1 MAKRDYYDI
10 LGVARTATQDE
21 IKRAYRKLAKQ
32 HHPDQNKGDKAAEA
46 RFKEAQEAYAVLSDK
61 QKREQYDRFGHA
73 GPGFAGGGP
82 SGAGAGG
89 GRTYTWNA
97 NQGEPIDIGD
107 LADIFDFS
115 TFMGGGGGGRGG
127 SPFEGVFSRNRRTSR
142 KPVAP
147 APDVEY
153 PVSLTFDR
161 AIRGTKLELELKTE
175 GRGTQRISVT
185 IPEGVRNGQKIRV
198 RGKGT
203 PGHGNQPPGDLY
215 VVVSVQPHPY
225 FERQGDDIYLTAPV
239 TIGEATL
246 GAKIDLP
253 TLDGTRTVTIPPG
266 TPSGAKL
273 RLAGLG
279 VNNPQTKHRGDQIVV
294 VKIVPPKGLSAEQH
308 ELFEKLAKLDESNPR
323 NGMW

>member
-1 MAKRDYYDI
+1 MAQRDYYEV
-10 LGVARTATQDE
+10 LGVKRSATQDE

-32 HHPDQNKGDKAAEA
+32 HHPDQNKGDKASET

-61 QKREQYDRFGHA
+61 DKRAKYDRFGHA
-73 GPGFAGGGP
+73 GANFGGSPGGG
-82 SGAGAGG
+82 SGG
-89 GRTYTWNA
+89 GHTWSTS
-97 NQGEPIDIGD
+97 QGEPIDIGD

-115 TFMGGGGGGRGG
+115 AFTGGGRGG
-127 SPFEGVFSRNRRTSR
+127 SPFDGVFSRKRQASR

-153 PVSLTFDR
+153 PVSLTFER
-161 AIRGTKLELELKTE
+161 AIRGTKLELELKAE

-185 IPEGVRNGQKIRV
+185 IPEGVRAGQKIRV

-203 PGHGNQPPGDLY
+203 PGRGNQPPGDLY

-225 FERQGDDIYLTAPV
+225 FEREGDDIYLTTPISM
-239 TIGEATL
+239 TEAAL

-273 RLAGLG
+273 RLTGLG
-279 VNNPQTKHRGDQIVV
+279 VNNPQTKYRGDQFVV
-294 VKIVPPKGLSAEQH
+294 VKIVPPKRISPEQR
-308 ELFEKLAKLDESNPR
+308 ELLEKLAASDGANPR
-323 NGMW
+323 DGLW

>member
-10 LGVARTATQDE
+10 LGVTRSASQDE

-32 HHPDQNKGDKAAEA
+32 HHPDQNKGDKDSEA

-61 QKREQYDRFGHA
+61 DKREKYDRFGHA
-73 GPGFAGGGP
+73 GPGFPGGAPGGG
-82 SGAGAGG
+82 GG
-89 GRTYTWNA
+89 GYTWSTSH
-97 NQGEPIDIGD
+97 GEPIDIGD
-107 LADIFDFS
+107 LADMFDFS
-115 TFMGGGGGGRGG
+115 SFTGGGGRGG
-127 SPFEGVFSRNRRTSR
+127 SPFEGVFSRGRKAPR
-142 KPVAP
+142 KPPAP

-153 PVSLTFDR
+153 PVSLTFER
-161 AIRGTKLELELKTE
+161 AIRGTKLELELKAE
-175 GRGTQRISVT
+175 GHRSQRISVT
-185 IPEGVRNGQKIRV
+185 IPEGVRDGQKIRV

-203 PGHGNQPPGDLY
+203 PGRGNQPPGDLY

-225 FERQGDDIYLTAPV
+225 FEREGDDIYLTAPV
-239 TIGEATL
+239 TVAEAAL

-279 VNNPQTKHRGDQIVV
+279 VNNPQTKHRGDQLVE
-294 VKIVPPKGLSAEQH
+294 VKIVPPKPLSAEQR
-308 ELFEKLAKLDESNPR
+308 ELFEKLAKCDETNPR
-323 NGMW
+323 EGKW